1 MELEKLEVIIE
12 ANMQQVE
19 KQLESIYA
27 KFGNF
32 FNKIES
38 LSGKAGSNVEK
49 NLDISKGQQK
59 MLDQLSKI
67 NQSIKEMS
75 VNADRT
81 SKGTGEKIGTNIT
94 TGISKARTQVKKDL
108 NGVVTDIQDKLT
120 VARALQNK
128 ITALRGQREQYR
140 SNGDANKVADIDLK
154 IAKAQQQMNSLRN
167 SAKATTDTL
176 KREFN
181 SVPDSLKRIENQMAV
196 NEAQIEY
203 MRKRIKNLNQE
214 YNAAKVPT
222 GSFSKGFSN
231 VDSEQS
237 LKIADKIR
245 RQTAAMDKLIAKND
259 ALQQVYAQTEDR
271 AKALAKALEILNNRS
286 GGKISTPMKEEIPAA
301 PTQSIPK
308 YGGVFN
314 RVSNAIAHGWR
325 QLPKIFTNV
334 GKAFSAFGN
343 SHRATAGKINS
354 DYRAMNSSFAAWRLS
369 MRFLLPSLIIYNLL
383 GAAIRKLAQGF
394 WAALNA
400 NTQFSASLNQIKVNM
415 LTAFYPIY
423 TAILPAINTL
433 MSALAQLTGRFAA
446 FMSMLFGKTFAQS
459 KAGAQGLYDTVKAMN
474 DTSSSAKKA
483 TDKAKELQRTLLG
496 FDQIN
501 RLDAKTDTP
510 DGDTGGS
517 GASTEPSLDFNT
529 PDYPVPDWMKYFK
542 PILDAWDTTGQKVM
556 DAWKYALGEVSGL
569 IASIGRSLSEVWN
582 NGSGQA
588 LFEQI
593 FQLLANILN
602 IIGDIAKA
610 FRIAWDDGGRG
621 TALIQS
627 IFDTFTNILELLNSI
642 AVAFRNAWNDGVGVE
657 IAKNILDIFTG
668 IFNVVG
674 TLAERLKIAW
684 ETNNLG
690 QSILST
696 ILGIFNDL
704 LGHINGMVKATEEW
718 AKTLDFT
725 PLLTS
730 IQTLLKAI
738 RPLADN
744 IGGGLEWFYKNVLL
758 PLAGFTIEKIIP
770 DFINI
775 LAGAINVLNSVIDVF
790 KPLAKWLWDS
800 FLEPIA
806 KWTGGIADKALK
818 AIADALNGIGDF
830 IDEHQEGLSN
840 LLTFL
845 LGFVGALKA
854 ISFIGTVVEVL
865 SGVFT
870 WLSSIGGL
878 SGVLAALGEA
888 IGAIVAALG
897 GPLTI
902 AIGAAVGAGVLLWKN
917 WDAVKEAAEK
927 LAKWIGEK
935 WEDIKKATSEAW
947 DNVSKWTSDKWEGIK
962 KSVSDTASTAVNNVK
977 TNWKTMI
984 DETSKNWQQ
993 LKDDTSKSWNT
1004 LKNTVSD
1011 IATSTWKAVQGKW
1024 NDISSTTSTV
1034 WGNIKSVTAS
1044 QWDGVSSK
1052 VSSAARQAVSNVS
1065 SHWETLKSVSR
1076 QAFDKVGSWAS
1087 GIGNE
1092 IANGL
1097 RNGVYAVERGAAA
1110 IGNGI
1115 VGVIGKAVNGVISGI
1130 NWVLSKVN
1138 SSYRLSEWYVPRY
1151 ATGTT
1156 SHGGGLALVNDAQ
1169 GEHYQ
1174 EAYKLPNGKTGLFP
1188 RQRNMLVNLPK
1199 GTQVLD
1205 GKRTAA
1211 LFGLPKYAKGIFGSN
1226 FLKGFDFS
1234 GLKNFNIPKFDFNF
1248 NFGNIFSGIGDFASN
1263 AWDTVKSFTSEAL
1276 EFLSNPSQLFSTV
1289 VSKFVNLS
1297 GALEPA
1303 YSIATGGISTM
1314 TSGVVDYFKGLYE
1327 KEKKRLEAEA
1337 KVNYNP
1343 SAGVEQWR
1351 GTVRKALSMLGLSS
1365 KHNEDLTLMQMST
1378 ESGGNP
1384 NAINNWDINAKN
1396 GDPSRG
1402 LMQVI
1407 GSTFRAYAL
1416 PGYNKNIYDPLSNIL
1431 ASLRYAMARY
1441 GSLDRAFRGVGYAN
1455 GGLVSKDGLYRL
1467 AENNMREM
1475 VIPLEKPDRALS
1487 LIMEALDYLGAG
1499 DMNKLAMPEVFD
1511 LPTPT
1516 PTATTT
1522 TYNGGGMQ
1530 QFSDSLMNQLML
1542 MLNGFG
1548 TATQTASG
1556 DIVINIGG
1564 TEFGRIAVSEINNY
1578 HNKIGRIEL
1587 NI

>member
-108 NGVVTDIQDKLT
+108 NSVVTDIQDKLT

-181 SVPDSLKRIENQMAV
+181 SVPDSLRRIENQMAV

-237 LKIADKIR
+237 LKIADKIQ

-259 ALQQVYAQTEDR
+259 ILQEVYAQTEDR
-271 AKALAKALEILNNRS
+271 AKALAEVLELLNNRS
-286 GGKISTPMKEEIPAA
+286 SGKIPTPMKEEIPAT

-423 TAILPAINTL
+423 TAILPAINAL

-459 KAGAQGLYDTVKAMN
+459 KAGAQGLYNTVKAMN
-474 DTSSSAKKA
+474 DTGSSAKKA

-501 RLDAKTDTP
+501 RLDAPADTS
-510 DGDTGGS
+510 DSDASGS
-517 GASTEPSLDFNT
+517 SASTEPTLDFNT

-556 DAWKYALGEVSGL
+556 DAWKYALGQVSGL
-569 IASIGRSLSEVWN
+569 ITSIGRSLSEVWN

-627 IFDTFTNILELLNSI
+627 IFDMFTNILELLNSI

-674 TLAERLKIAW
+674 TLAERLRIAW

-704 LGHINGMVKATEEW
+704 LGHIDGMVKATEEW
-718 AKTLDFT
+718 AKMLDFT

-738 RPLADN
+738 QPLADN
-744 IGGGLEWFYKNVLL
+744 IGAGLEWLYKNVLL
-758 PLAGFTIEKIIP
+758 PLAGFTIENIIP

-775 LAGAINVLNSVIDVF
+775 LAGAINVLNSVIGVF
-790 KPLAKWLWDS
+790 QPLAQWLWDS

-806 KWTGGIADKALK
+806 KWTAGVADKALK
-818 AIADALNGIGDF
+818 AIADALNAIGDF
-830 IDEHQEGLSN
+830 IDEHQEGLTN
-840 LLTFL
+840 LVTFL
-845 LGFVGALKA
+845 LSFVGALKA
-854 ISFIGTVVEVL
+854 FSFIGTVVEVL

-878 SGVLAALGEA
+878 SGILAALGEA
-888 IGAIVAALG
+888 IGAIVSALG

-902 AIGAAVGAGVLLWKN
+902 AIAAAVGAGVLLWKN

-927 LAKWIGEK
+927 LAKWVGEK
-935 WEDIKKATSEAW
+935 WDGVKKATSEAW
-947 DNVSKWTSDKWEGIK
+947 DNVSKWTSDKWNDLK
-962 KSVSDTASTAVNNVK
+962 KTVSDTASTAVDNVRR
-977 TNWKTMI
+977 NWKNMI
-984 DETSKNWQQ
+984 DDTGKNWQQ
-993 LKDDTSKSWNT
+993 LANDTSRTWENVKTSIGNAASNAYSFVSDKWNAAKNIT
-1004 LKNTVSD
+1004 SRVWSDITNATNNTWNNIKNSIGNAVSGAVSTAGTYWERLKNAASTTFNTIVGWAGGLGTR
-1011 IATSTWKAVQGKW
+1011 IAQGINSGLKAVRDAAVG
-1024 NDISSTTSTV
+1024 IF
-1034 WGNIKSVTAS
+1034 
-1044 QWDGVSSK
+1044 SK
-1052 VSSAARQAVSNVS
+1052 LINPAVN
-1065 SHWETLKSVSR
+1065 
-1076 QAFDKVGSWAS
+1076 
-1087 GIGNE
+1087 
-1092 IANGL
+1092 
-1097 RNGVYAVERGAAA
+1097 
-1110 IGNGI
+1110 
-1115 VGVIGKAVNGVISGI
+1115 AVNGVKNAVTWILG
-1130 NWVLSKVN
+1130 KVGVN
-1138 SSYRLSEWYVPRY
+1138 IKWGNYGVPQL
-1151 ATGTT
+1151 ATGTD
-1156 SHGGGLALVNDAQ
+1156 SHVGGPALVNDAQ
-1169 GEHYQ
+1169 GSNYR
-1174 EAYKLPNGKTGLFP
+1174 EAFQLPNGKVGIFP
-1188 RQRNMLVNLPK
+1188 ATRNLLVNLPK
-1199 GTQVLD
+1199 GTKVLSGD
-1205 GKRTAA
+1205 KTAK
-1211 LFGLPKYAKGIFGSN
+1211 LYGNGIPRYAN
-1226 FLKGFDFS
+1226 
-1234 GLKNFNIPKFDFNF
+1234 
-1248 NFGNIFSGIGDFASN
+1248 GIGEWFNQAWTRTKEIASDIWSYASN
-1263 AWDTVKSFTSEAL
+1263 PKKLLDAA
-1276 EFLSNPSQLFSTV
+1276 
-1289 VSKFVNLS
+1289 VSKFINF
-1297 GALEPA
+1297 A
-1303 YSIATGGISTM
+1303 GISGT
-1314 TSGVVDYFKGLYE
+1314 TLDLAKGTLGTAANGVYSYVKSEFGKAFKKH
-1327 KEKKRLEAEA
+1327 KEDEEV
-1337 KVNYNP
+1337 KVGNVKYNP
-1343 SAGVEQWR
+1343 TAGVEQWR
-1351 GTVRKALSMLGLSS
+1351 SVVKKALSMLGLSG
-1365 KHNEDLTLMQMST
+1365 KRNEDLTLFQMST
-1378 ESGGNP
+1378 ESSGNP
-1384 NAINNWDINAKN
+1384 NAINNWDINARN
-1396 GDPSRG
+1396 GVPSKG

-1407 GSTFRAYAL
+1407 DPTFRSYAL

-1499 DMNKLAMPEVFD
+1499 DMSKLAMPEVFD

-1578 HNKIGRIEL
+1578 HNKIGRVEL